1 MPKQP
6 PPTPTP
12 TAEPAALTADDV
24 KRREEI
30 AAGIIADGLITLLLR
45 ERFERLDREDQEQ
58 RLAEEEAKK
67 SAQEGEHRRLY
78 GRRGARRR

>member
-6 PPTPTP
+6 PPTP

-24 KRREEI
+24 KRMEEI

-45 ERFERLDREDQEQ
+45 ERFERIDREDQEK

-67 SAQEGEHRRLY
+67 RAQEEEHRRLY